1 LGNIDLKLFATNSD
15 EGAMKTDQKNKNI
28 GKKPYEKPRLRIIE
42 LAAEEVL
49 SAGCKLAGGG
59 FAFGVTP
66 CMGNRCAGF
75 GS

>member
-1 LGNIDLKLFATNSD
+1 
-15 EGAMKTDQKNKNI
+15 MKTGQKKKNTE
-28 GKKPYEKPRLRIIE
+28 KKAYEKPRLRIIE

-49 SAGCKLAGGG
+49 SAGCKLASGG

-66 CMGNRCAGF
+66 CMGNRCAGI